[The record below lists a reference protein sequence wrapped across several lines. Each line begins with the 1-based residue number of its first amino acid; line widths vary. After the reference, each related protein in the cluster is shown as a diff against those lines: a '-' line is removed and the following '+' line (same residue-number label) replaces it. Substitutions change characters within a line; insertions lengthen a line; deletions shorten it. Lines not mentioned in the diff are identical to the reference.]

1 MAGPSEGPTDAVAPA
16 LPTERLSW
24 TRLGIL
30 VLVVAL
36 VIGAGALKV
45 RDAVAEDLP
54 LAESWSVPYVDV
66 TLTPSY
72 QFQDPQSNPARDVAL
87 AFVVADPDEPC
98 RPSWGASYT
107 LAEAG
112 EELELDRRIAQLR
125 AAGGDVMISFG
136 GQANDEL
143 ALTCT
148 DRNALKAA
156 YAEVIDRYEVRV
168 IDLDLEE
175 DALTDAPSLQR
186 RAAVIAELQE
196 ERRDAGGELDVWLT
210 LPVATNGLT
219 ASGLD
224 VVSTNIDGGVELLGV
239 NVMTMNFN
247 EGPQQANQM
256 LTSVTRSL
264 EATAAQLA
272 DLYGRRGTPLDEAQR
287 WAHLGAT
294 PMIGQNDVDRE
305 VFTLADAA
313 GLATF
318 AQDKGLG
325 RVSTWSL
332 NRDQPCGAS
341 FTDVVVHSNTCSG
354 IEQEPLAFAKVFTTL
369 PGRPP
374 AAPPTDAITVRDQR
388 TRVDDPAKSPYP
400 IWRPTAQYPEGYKVV
415 WHGMVYQ
422 SKWYTQGADPSTV
435 VSSPWDTPW
444 ALIGPVGPNDTAPT
458 LTTMPAGTYPAWNPS
473 TLYEK
478 GSRVEYTGLPYEAR
492 WATTADA
499 PSTLFPVGPES
510 PWQPLFT
517 DPGLPPS

>member
-1 MAGPSEGPTDAVAPA
+1 MVGPTGTGSAAVPAPA
-16 LPTERLSW
+16 QPTERLSW

-30 VLVVAL
+30 VLVVSL
-36 VIGAGALKV
+36 VVGAGALKV

-66 TLTPSY
+66 TLTPTY
-72 QFQDPQSNPARDVAL
+72 QFQDPQANPARDVAL
-87 AFVVADPDEPC
+87 AFVVADPDQRC
-98 RPSWGASYT
+98 QPSWGAHYT
-107 LAEAG
+107 LGEAG
-112 EELELDRRIAQLR
+112 EELELDRRVAQLR
-125 AAGGDVMISFG
+125 AAGGNVMISFG

-143 ALTCT
+143 AAACT
-148 DRNALKAA
+148 DPAALKHA
-156 YAEVIDRYEVRV
+156 YAEVIDRYDVNV
-168 IDLDLEE
+168 IDLDIEG
-175 DALTDAPSLQR
+175 DALTDGPSVQR
-186 RAAVIAELQE
+186 RAAAIAALQE
-196 ERRDAGGELDVWLT
+196 ERQQAGGELDVWLT
-210 LPVATNGLT
+210 LPVATTGLT

-224 VVSTNIDGGVELLGV
+224 VVQSTIDGGVDLLGV

-247 EGPQQANQM
+247 EGAPAPAM
-256 LTSVTRSL
+256 LTSIQRSL
-264 EATAAQLA
+264 EATATQLA

-305 VFTLADAA
+305 VFTLDDAA
-313 GLATF
+313 GLAAF

-325 RVSTWSL
+325 RVSTWSI

-341 FTDVVVHSNTCSG
+341 FTDVVLHSNTCSG
-354 IEQEPLAFAKVFTTL
+354 ITQEPLAFAKVFTTL

-374 AAPPTDAITVRDQR
+374 AAPPTDAITVQDQR

-422 SKWYTQGADPSTV
+422 AKWYTQGADPSTV
-435 VSSPWDTPW
+435 VTSTWDTPW
-444 ALIGPVGPNDTAPT
+444 ALIGPVGPKDVAPT
-458 LTTMPAGTYPAWNPS
+458 LTTMPPGTYPAWNPS
-473 TLYEK
+473 TLYDK
-478 GSRVEYTGLPYEAR
+478 GARVEYTGLPYEAL
-492 WATTADA
+492 WATTGDA

-517 DPGLPPS
+517 DPGRPPT